1 MTISYNWLCDYL
13 PVKPS
18 PDEVSEMLTSVGLE
32 VEEMQMKEAVKGGLQ
47 GLVIGK
53 VLTCIPHPNADKL
66 RVTTVNIGVDIP
78 LQIVCGAPNVSVGQ
92 TVVVATVG
100 TTIYPLS
107 GEPFMIK
114 KAKIRGEESEGMI
127 CAEDEIGLGDNH
139 DGIIILPDTIS
150 IGSLAKD
157 YYQIAEPEI
166 IYEIG
171 LTPNRMDAMSH
182 LGVAQDICAYIANRD
197 QKSLQSQVP
206 QVQLTETKNKLPI
219 HIQIEDETRC
229 ARYAGIVISNCKVAD
244 SPEWLANKLKSI
256 DLRPINNIV
265 DITNFVLHECG
276 QPLHAFDYDAIKGQ
290 SIIVK
295 TLPAKTKFVSLDS
308 QERELHAEDLM
319 ICNADEA
326 MCIAGVFGG
335 LHSGVSDKTTT
346 IFLESAWFENQ
357 SIRLTSLR
365 HGLRTDAAVRFEKG
379 ADISKVPY
387 ALQRAAQLIQE
398 ICGGEIASEMIDVY
412 PNPFAKKEIALS
424 TNKIRGLAGKNYS
437 NEQIKNILLQ
447 LGFEIL
453 EETEDEL
460 RINVPYS
467 KPDITMQA
475 DVVEEIMRIDGLDNI
490 PFTGKISYSLPAVS
504 SAYQTDTKS
513 QVAQYLV
520 GKGLQEIFTNSI
532 TNSAFYPNDEN
543 LVVMMN
549 NLSAEL
555 NCMRPS
561 MLESGLQAM
570 AYNLNRKNQQLQFF
584 EFGKTYHSN
593 GESFIENEKLCLY
606 FSGNYRSDSWK
617 EKSQAIDFYY
627 VKGILDSVL
636 QNMKLE
642 VNEDNG
648 LYQLLFQRK
657 KIGSIQSV
665 SNERLALFA
674 IKAPVWFIELD
685 WQMIK
690 LFYQKQKLSFKGIP
704 KFPLMQRDL
713 ALILDKQVSYQSVQ
727 IAVKQAKSKLL
738 QNMNLFDVFESDKLG
753 EGKKSYAINLSFY
766 DDSKTLTDIEVDE
779 EMKQIINALE
789 TKVGAAIRG
798 N

>member
-1 MTISYNWLCDYL
+1 M
-13 PVKPS
+13 
-18 PDEVSEMLTSVGLE
+18 
-32 VEEMQMKEAVKGGLQ
+32 
-47 GLVIGK
+47 
-53 VLTCIPHPNADKL
+53 LTCIPHPNADKL

-346 IFLESAWFENQ
+346 IF
-357 SIRLTSLR
+357 
-365 HGLRTDAAVRFEKG
+365 
-379 ADISKVPY
+379 
-387 ALQRAAQLIQE
+387 
-398 ICGGEIASEMIDVY
+398 
-412 PNPFAKKEIALS
+412 
-424 TNKIRGLAGKNYS
+424 
-437 NEQIKNILLQ
+437 
-447 LGFEIL
+447 
-453 EETEDEL
+453 
-460 RINVPYS
+460 
-467 KPDITMQA
+467 
-475 DVVEEIMRIDGLDNI
+475 
-490 PFTGKISYSLPAVS
+490 
-504 SAYQTDTKS
+504 
-513 QVAQYLV
+513 
-520 GKGLQEIFTNSI
+520 
-532 TNSAFYPNDEN
+532 
-543 LVVMMN
+543 
-549 NLSAEL
+549 
-555 NCMRPS
+555 
-561 MLESGLQAM
+561 
-570 AYNLNRKNQQLQFF
+570 
-584 EFGKTYHSN
+584 
-593 GESFIENEKLCLY
+593 
-606 FSGNYRSDSWK
+606 
-617 EKSQAIDFYY
+617 
-627 VKGILDSVL
+627 
-636 QNMKLE
+636 
-642 VNEDNG
+642 
-648 LYQLLFQRK
+648 
-657 KIGSIQSV
+657 
-665 SNERLALFA
+665 
-674 IKAPVWFIELD
+674 
-685 WQMIK
+685 
-690 LFYQKQKLSFKGIP
+690 
-704 KFPLMQRDL
+704 
-713 ALILDKQVSYQSVQ
+713 
-727 IAVKQAKSKLL
+727 
-738 QNMNLFDVFESDKLG
+738 
-753 EGKKSYAINLSFY
+753 
-766 DDSKTLTDIEVDE
+766 
-779 EMKQIINALE
+779 
-789 TKVGAAIRG
+789 
-798 N
+798 